1 MRPTIKFLSAL
12 ILSSFVLFTGCTKDT
27 SSLSSISIGMKK
39 SQVFER
45 LGEPTVLRG
54 SLQNRYGQIVEV
66 AEYRLTLPSND
77 GAGTIVGK
85 SALTVLTFGMGA
97 ASFKGEQRDYWLYFY
112 DGKLVQWG
120 QAGDWRRE
128 ADRIYEFRFQ

>member
-1 MRPTIKFLSAL
+1 
-12 ILSSFVLFTGCTKDT
+12 
-27 SSLSSISIGMKK
+27 MKK

-54 SLQNRYGQIVEV
+54 SLQNKYGQIVEV

-77 GAGTIVGK
+77 SAGTVIGKTAGTIITLGI
-85 SALTVLTFGMGA
+85 GA
-97 ASFKGEQRDYWLYFY
+97 VAFKGEQRDYWLYFY